1 MQSSGP
7 RNLLFRRYYVH
18 SLNCVDEPAARGC
31 ERIGFNDG
39 LLCGPYHLIEF
50 CFRKPRGLT
59 HAEAFINRLPQS
71 VEPQHIGI
79 RIKPSSTIA
88 ARGTHRAVSPFP
100 NPNDIYGQ
108 AGELSHPSDEV
119 LGRDGD
125 HIIAGHT
132 QASCCDVMIPS
143 RSYSNGCEYVF
154 CAKLR
159 HKSRNLEADYEGTRN
174 RCAWLGRWRAF

>member
-1 MQSSGP
+1 MNLRRAAAKGSASTTGLCVGPITSS
-7 RNLLFRRYYVH
+7 R
-18 SLNCVDEPAARGC
+18 SAS
-31 ERIGFNDG
+31 
-39 LLCGPYHLIEF
+39 
-50 CFRKPRGLT
+50 
-59 HAEAFINRLPQS
+59 Q
-71 VEPQHIGI
+71 
-79 RIKPSSTIA
+79 
-88 ARGTHRAVSPFP
+88 

-108 AGELSHPSDEV
+108 AGELSHRSDQV

-132 QASCCDVMIPS
+132 QAFCCDVMIPS

-174 RCAWLGRWRAF
+174 RCDWLDR